1 MGRMESPVSI
11 DGVEWSELDGL
22 ENVLATNKN
31 QVALV
36 KSATTKNTR
45 VGRTGPG
52 MLGSQMS
59 SSEGLT
65 DTRRYR

>member
-1 MGRMESPVSI
+1 MGWMESPVSI

-22 ENVLATNKN
+22 ENKN
-31 QVALV
+31 QVVVV

-45 VGRTGPG
+45 VGRIGPG
-52 MLGSQMS
+52 MQGSQMS